1 MLREPLLEQH
11 AATRFELLEIV
22 SDEQGRHR
30 FDDLGDAGAELL
42 DRLGD
47 VDRRPAV
54 VDQPARGAFD
64 DGPADELHPRLD
76 TGVDRVVEC
85 LDAVPQRR
93 HVIDDAG
100 DGVRACQLIGRRAGF
115 VGESERE
122 GRTRVVDD
130 VVHDAGGDDSPQRM
144 SGNSAR
150 RTARAAGA
158 GYASSSVCRYGS
170 SGRSLASSSRFIT
183 IFVYDS
189 STASSE
195 PASGP
200 ACGARQAVCRSAG
213 TRAHG

>member
-1 MLREPLLEQH
+1 MLPNPLLEQH

-22 SDEQGRHR
+22 SDEQGCI
-30 FDDLGDAGAELL
+30 DSMIGDAGAELL

-93 HVIDDAG
+93 HVVDDAS

-115 VGESERE
+115 AGEPERE

-130 VVHDAGGDDSPQRM
+130 VVHDAGGDDLRR
-144 SGNSAR
+144 SG
-150 RTARAAGA
+150 
-158 GYASSSVCRYGS
+158 
-170 SGRSLASSSRFIT
+170 
-183 IFVYDS
+183 
-189 STASSE
+189 
-195 PASGP
+195 
-200 ACGARQAVCRSAG
+200 
-213 TRAHG
+213 